1 MGLLGGKM
9 SCRTDGCKKMALMVA
24 MVAMLVLAVPAF
36 AGNCLQDEYSLTAR
50 QTLNCTANDVRVA
63 KVINVRDPNTGL
75 PITTCTPGTFTFLAD
90 FLVQRHLRLRDQIS
104 GSTEGP
110 HRYER
115 VNRNV
120 FG

>member
-1 MGLLGGKM
+1 M

-50 QTLNCTANDVRVA
+50 QSLNCTANDVRVA

-90 FLVQRHLRLRDQIS
+90 FLVQTTSSSPRSNIGLYFQKDPTATNALTGTS
-104 GSTEGP
+104 GI
-110 HRYER
+110 
-115 VNRNV
+115 
-120 FG
+120 